1 MAVMLVALPESP
13 VFLLSKGQKCEAEDS
28 LRWLRGGNSDIS
40 EELSQISDNLKRQ
53 SQMGRVSVK
62 HIFRE
67 GVYRWPLLIMMGL
80 FLLRQLT
87 GNNAVGYYLTG
98 IFEEANTGL
107 DPGVEATLVTVSQV
121 IANLVTAGIVGKDL
135 KN

>member
-13 VFLLSKGQKCEAEDS
+13 VFLLSKGQKREAEDS
-28 LRWLRGGNSDIS
+28 LRWLRGGNGDIS

-80 FLLRQLT
+80 FLFRQLT

>member
-1 MAVMLVALPESP
+1 
-13 VFLLSKGQKCEAEDS
+13 
-28 LRWLRGGNSDIS
+28 
-40 EELSQISDNLKRQ
+40 
-53 SQMGRVSVK
+53 MGRVSVK
-62 HIFRE
+62 QIFRE

-80 FLLRQLT
+80 FLFRQLT